1 MLGKLLKHEMIY
13 LVKAFSPLYIV
24 YLILAAVIRVLS
36 LFTDKMDDM
45 DQTTSGFIT
54 LMVFAGIIGIA
65 YGVLTGILALLTMI
79 DNVRRF
85 KNNMFTDEG
94 YLTNTLP
101 VTATEHIAAKLTA
114 GIINYLASVAV
125 ILIGL
130 FIVSGD
136 NAPSLAKGIWEA
148 VISDDIPASQKLTG
162 LLLGFMIYVSIQLLG
177 YLISALSNMVNSC
190 KGLLSFGLGFIS
202 VIFAMIMSARIT
214 AFTVDNN
221 LSAVQ
226 TVLCICGFLLI
237 CCIGMYLLIVNIIKR
252 HLNLQ

>member
-13 LVKAFSPLYIV
+13 LVKTFSPLYIV
-24 YLILAAVIRVLS
+24 YLILAGVICVLS

-125 ILIGL
+125 ILLGL

-136 NAPSLAKGIWEA
+136 NASYLAKGIWEKI
-148 VISDDIPASQKLTG
+148 VSDDIPLSDKLTG

-214 AFTVDNN
+214 AFTLDKNM
-221 LSAVQ
+221 SGVQ
-226 TVLCICGFLLI
+226 TALCVCAFLLI